1 MLSVKKNRLISRNLL
16 LDGLSE
22 GPMNRGN
29 PPIPGENC
37 MKLSQNLPDRYSV
50 AQLTQH
56 GIKVKKMVQRWTVGT
71 NGSSGIRKGQRR
83 CTRQRRAKRFHSFGL
98 QVSPARTSFMCHVRP
113 LRLVVFFHYP
123 ILSEVVAALF
133 TEQVPRLISLE
144 DLPLGGIARILM
156 CLLSFSF

>member
-1 MLSVKKNRLISRNLL
+1 MLSVKKNRLISRNLS

-29 PPIPGENC
+29 PPIPGESC
-37 MKLSQNLPDRYSV
+37 MELSQNLPDRYSV

-56 GIKVKKMVQRWTVGT
+56 GTKVQKMVQRWTVGT

-83 CTRQRRAKRFHSFGL
+83 CTKQRRAKRFHSDSRYHCTDIRY
-98 QVSPARTSFMCHVRP
+98 VPRSS

-133 TEQVPRLISLE
+133 TEQVPRLIS
-144 DLPLGGIARILM
+144 DRK
-156 CLLSFSF
+156 SVV

>member
-1 MLSVKKNRLISRNLL
+1 M
-16 LDGLSE
+16 
-22 GPMNRGN
+22 
-29 PPIPGENC
+29 
-37 MKLSQNLPDRYSV
+37 

-56 GIKVKKMVQRWTVGT
+56 GTKVQK
-71 NGSSGIRKGQRR
+71 NGSEMDSWYEWVERHSERPTPLYEAEESK
-83 CTRQRRAKRFHSFGL
+83 TVSFGL
-98 QVSPARTSFMCHVRP
+98 QVSHCTDIRYVPRSS

-144 DLPLGGIARILM
+144 DLPLGGIARIVM

>member
-1 MLSVKKNRLISRNLL
+1 MLSVKKNRLISRNLS

-56 GIKVKKMVQRWTVGT
+56 GTKVKKWFRDGQLVRMGRAAFGKANAAVRSGGEQ
-71 NGSSGIRKGQRR
+71 NGFIRTPGITCTDIRYVPRSS
-83 CTRQRRAKRFHSFGL
+83 
-98 QVSPARTSFMCHVRP
+98 

-123 ILSEVVAALF
+123 ILSEVVAVLF

-144 DLPLGGIARILM
+144 DLPLGGVARIVM